1 MAVIKKKTIAAKET
15 KEEVKEVV
23 KKPLVSKKKKEE
35 VKAAEEPVI
44 PKDKDLVD
52 KAKENTRVVVKE
64 GSKAEEKVIKEGNIE
79 NKIEN
84 KRDLDSTI
92 VGLSKGITKN
102 MGNYQTL
109 RIDCW
114 LATPVEKGKT
124 VGETLENI
132 SEILDTVLADEVE
145 KLTD

>member
-35 VKAAEEPVI
+35 IKAVEEPVI
-44 PKDKDLVD
+44 PKDKDLID
-52 KAKENTRVVVKE
+52 KAKENTKVSIKN
-64 GSKAEEKVIKEGNIE
+64 GSTNSEQVIKEGNPE
-79 NKIEN
+79 NRLEN
-84 KRDLDSTI
+84 KRDLESTI

-114 LATPVEKGKT
+114 LATPVDSGKT